1 MSDPA
6 PTHATLAGIPCT
18 GDAASVA
25 DRVFGQVFRR
35 DFSAPGAALL
45 CLGRSVG
52 SFALRRFMLALKR
65 ELDELLRRAT
75 GRRLVFLS
83 LARFDQQV
91 TTKYHL
97 DGAPDESFLLLGY
110 EPSAVVSE
118 LYVADY
124 TRAAHEMGI
133 DPRAF
138 LTDHNPMF
146 AQNEARLAP
155 YVTKLEGFDPAA
167 ANVLLV
173 NNSSLPYRPGGGNLL
188 GVMHKATVLNPSP
201 RHGRVVNSAML
212 GVAAEGDVEP
222 VSPEAQRT
230 FLETAAVAGR
240 IAGY

>member
-1 MSDPA
+1 VQRTDA
-6 PTHATLAGIPCT
+6 YHQTVTHPQDDLARV
-18 GDAASVA
+18 AA
-25 DRVFGQVFRR
+25 RLHGQVFRR
-35 DFSAPGAALL
+35 EFSAPGAGLL
-45 CLGRSVG
+45 TFRPSVS
-52 SFALRRFMLALKR
+52 SFELRRFMLSLKR
-65 ELDELLRRAT
+65 ELDEAFRRAT

-110 EPSAVVSE
+110 EPSAVASE

-124 TRAAHEMGI
+124 TRAAHDMGI
-133 DPRAF
+133 EPKAF
-138 LTDHNPMF
+138 LADHNPMF
-146 AQNEARLAP
+146 AQNEGLLAP
-155 YVTKLEGFDPAA
+155 YVTRLEGFDPAA

-188 GVMHKATVLNPSP
+188 GVMHKATVFNPSP

-212 GVAAEGDVEP
+212 GIAGEGDVEP
-222 VSPEAQRT
+222 VSPEAQQT